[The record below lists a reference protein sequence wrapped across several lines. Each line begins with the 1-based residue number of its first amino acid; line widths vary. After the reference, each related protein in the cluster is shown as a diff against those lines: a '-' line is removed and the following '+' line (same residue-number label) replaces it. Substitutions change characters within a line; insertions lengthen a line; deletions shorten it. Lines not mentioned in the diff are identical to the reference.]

1 MKKRG
6 RKAAENRNKNTHT
19 KEGEKRDK
27 KCAKQR
33 SWGKEG
39 KKRQKRGDKEG
50 RK

>member
-1 MKKRG
+1 MAQKRVRAKPRQKK
-6 RKAAENRNKNTHT
+6 N
-19 KEGEKRDK
+19 K

-39 KKRQKRGDKEG
+39 KKRQKRVDKEG

>member
-1 MKKRG
+1 MAQKRVLQNQG
-6 RKAAENRNKNTHT
+6 K
-19 KEGEKRDK
+19 KRDK

-39 KKRQKRGDKEG
+39 KKRQKRVDKEG